1 MDQRQREIYGKRQ
14 FYRQE
19 PYGKQRPCERGEPYE
34 KQERHGKLGSG
45 GQITVFLSL
54 ILTVLISFLSVALY
68 SARTAGSRYL
78 FLAASEAAAK
88 SMFAAYDT
96 RVWEQYRILML
107 TDETLCG
114 QLAEECRAAYGGNG
128 SLFPVTIATVEMTEE
143 ERFAD
148 NGAAAWEEGA
158 VSYMEN
164 RLPVEMVSWLWE
176 QSGLASGLEDMKRWI
191 TGFKDLLEPLTQLE
205 KQLCSLEKQLSEAV
219 AAFEQGKQLAQSIG
233 NSAQALSGLLAEEA
247 GEEEIEAAWNA
258 LQETFGQLSQYT
270 QGRQDSVSRLLNKA
284 SEQLQAAGRLKQQIE
299 ELRDSL
305 GGDGESPGSA
315 IMTGIGEY
323 IVSLTERAD
332 FLERLPEEL
341 AGQRA
346 FLEQLGGIGLPS
358 LDTVLSET
366 GQAALAGLGEAAAGL
381 SGTEWSL
388 PQMGMSEGSE
398 EDEAGL
404 RELLDLKEWLDK
416 GILWLTLGDGGV
428 SEASLAEGLTRT
440 EREQSAG
447 LVNQAYR
454 NLLYGEYALR
464 YTADYT
470 EEGGAGLRYETEYL
484 IAGQDND
491 RANLATVAGE
501 LLLLRGAANLAF
513 LLSDET
519 KRTEARALAVG
530 ISLALG
536 GLVPAT
542 LISGLL
548 MVLWALAE
556 AVCDARGLFAGGRVP
571 FWKTASDWRL
581 SWDNI
586 LSLFGG
592 DFLKSFDK
600 EQGMAYA
607 DYLRLFLF
615 LTPLQEKCFRTME
628 IAQENLRTQ
637 RSSLQIG
644 QAINRA
650 VVVVSGQAGGTDCRA
665 RVGYGY

>member
-1 MDQRQREIYGKRQ
+1 MEDKKRG
-14 FYRQE
+14 F
-19 PYGKQRPCERGEPYE
+19 
-34 KQERHGKLGSG
+34 G
-45 GQITVFLSL
+45 GQITVFLTL
-54 ILTVLISFLSVALY
+54 ILTVLVSFLCVALY

-114 QLAEECRAAYGGNG
+114 QLGEECRAAYSGNG
-128 SLFPVTIATVEMTEE
+128 SLFPVTIATVEMTEA

-164 RLPVEMVSWLWE
+164 RLPVEFVSWLWE

-205 KQLCSLEKQLSEAV
+205 KQLCGLEKQLSEAV

-270 QGRQDSVSRLLNKA
+270 QERQDSVSRLLNKA
-284 SEQLQAAGRLKQQIE
+284 AQQLQAAGRLKQQIE
-299 ELRDSL
+299 ELMETL
-305 GGDGESPGSA
+305 GAGGESPGAA

-332 FLERLPEEL
+332 FLQRLPEEL
-341 AGQRA
+341 SGQRA
-346 FLEQLGGIGLPS
+346 FLEQLSGIGLPS

-366 GQAALAGLGEAAAGL
+366 GQAALDSLKEAAGGL
-381 SGTEWSL
+381 SGAEWSP

-398 EDEAGL
+398 EDEASL
-404 RELLDLKEWLDK
+404 RQLLDLKDWLER
-416 GILWLTLGDGGV
+416 GIIWLTVGDSSV
-428 SEASLAEGLTRT
+428 SEASLAEEITRS
-440 EREQSAG
+440 ERDSSAG

-454 NLLYGEYALR
+454 NLIYGEYALR

-470 EEGGAGLRYETEYL
+470 QAGGAGLQYETEYL
-484 IAGQDND
+484 IAGQDSD
-491 RANLATVAGE
+491 RANLAAVAGE

-513 LLSDET
+513 LLTDEA
-519 KRTEARALAVG
+519 KRTEVQALAIG
-530 ISLALG
+530 ISAALG
-536 GLVPAT
+536 GLVPVT

-548 MVLWALAE
+548 MALWALAE

-571 FWKTASDWRL
+571 FWKNTSDWRL
-581 SWDNI
+581 SWSNI

-592 DFLKSFDK
+592 DFLKSFDR
-600 EQGMAYA
+600 EQGMAYE

-615 LTPLQEKCFRTME
+615 LTSLQEKCFRTME
-628 IAQENLRTQ
+628 IAQENLQEQ
-637 RSSLQIG
+637 RSGLQIG
-644 QAINRA
+644 QGISAARI
-650 VVVVSGQAGGTDCRA
+650 VVTGQAGGADCRA
-665 RVGYGY
+665 QVGYGY